1 MTNALSTRKPD
12 VKGSTTNQNCT
23 ACDQY
28 LYSFEGRS
36 CREAFT
42 STVWGG
48 VGDALDIISLDRAPM
63 EECLGGKVTGGYVRR
78 APHACL
84 V

>member
-1 MTNALSTRKPD
+1 MVLRVVCIIFD
-12 VKGSTTNQNCT
+12 LQV
-23 ACDQY
+23 
-28 LYSFEGRS
+28 LY
-36 CREAFT
+36 
-42 STVWGG
+42 GG
-48 VGDALDIISLDRAPM
+48 GGDALDIISLDRAPM